1 MHKKVTNKI
10 KILLVYYENKLW
22 YNICIRKYV
31 SFGGIY
37 LDKNDVLELEIIDN
51 GMNFEGIA
59 KHEDKVIFIP
69 EAISGE
75 KVKAKILKNNKKF
88 AFAKLEKV
96 IIPSTFREEPFCS
109 VFHRCGGCSAQHIDY
124 GMQLVMKNNMVRSV
138 LRKENV
144 EFQKL
149 NTTVGMGLPFYY
161 RNKVQYPIRL
171 DKNGNTVMGF
181 YSKRSH
187 QVIEN
192 NCCYIQERVID
203 MLAKQIFEKII
214 EFKIKGYDEEKNE
227 GDVRHLLLRRG
238 YHTGEIMVIFVV
250 NREEI
255 VKEYKF
261 NQLLESVKKL
271 NENIKGVFVN
281 INSSSTNEI
290 LGDKTIKISG
300 EDYITDFIGTYRY
313 FISPKSFF
321 QVNTLQAEVL
331 YNTLK
336 ENLELNGNEVIF
348 DLYSGVGSIGIFL
361 SDKVSKIY
369 GIEIEKTAVE
379 MANLNLKI
387 NDVKNAE
394 YIAGSV
400 EDKIEEFEK
409 RNIAPDVIVVD
420 PPRKGLD
427 DKSIE
432 YILNFSPKKIG
443 YVSCNPA
450 TMARDIKKLSEKYD
464 IKKITPV
471 DMFPHTSHVECVT
484 VLYAKETP

>member
-1 MHKKVTNKI
+1 
-10 KILLVYYENKLW
+10 
-22 YNICIRKYV
+22 
-31 SFGGIY
+31 
-37 LDKNDVLELEIIDN
+37 
-51 GMNFEGIA
+51 
-59 KHEDKVIFIP
+59 
-69 EAISGE
+69 
-75 KVKAKILKNNKKF
+75 
-88 AFAKLEKV
+88 
-96 IIPSTFREEPFCS
+96 
-109 VFHRCGGCSAQHIDY
+109 
-124 GMQLVMKNNMVRSV
+124 
-138 LRKENV
+138 
-144 EFQKL
+144 
-149 NTTVGMGLPFYY
+149 
-161 RNKVQYPIRL
+161 
-171 DKNGNTVMGF
+171 MGF

-471 DMFPHTSHVECVT
+471 DMFPHTSHVECVS
-484 VLYAKETP
+484 VLHRKSLEK